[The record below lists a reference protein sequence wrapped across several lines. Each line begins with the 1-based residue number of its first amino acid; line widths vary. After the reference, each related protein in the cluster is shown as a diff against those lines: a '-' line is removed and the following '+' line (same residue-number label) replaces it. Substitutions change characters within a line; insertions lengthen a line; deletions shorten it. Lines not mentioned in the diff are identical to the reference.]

1 MIFTVIMMMVVVMM
15 MMVLIVFLF
24 KNWSGVL
31 DESVVF
37 LFLVLFFVATATG
50 RAQSPHQRLLIL
62 LRPVMADLVALAKD
76 ALITDVTL
84 EIVIVDVIIA
94 LEHGDLDRSRHRRRE
109 FVANHEKT
117 RQSLVFHDRALKKG
131 TETRYARFLSSSE
144 SPLFLDKERYFGF
157 CDVPKRSIPV
167 KILM

>member
-1 MIFTVIMMMVVVMM
+1 MIFTVIMMMVMVVVMIM
-15 MMVLIVFLF
+15 MVVVLIVCLF

-50 RAQSPHQRLLIL
+50 RAQSPHQRVLVL
-62 LRPVMADLVALAKD
+62 LRPVMADLVALAED

-94 LEHGDLDRSRHRRRE
+94 LEHGHLDRSRHRRRE

-131 TETRYARFLSSSE
+131 TETRYARFLSSGE
-144 SPLFLDKERYFGF
+144 SPLFLDNERYFGF

-167 KILM
+167 